1 MRCCARV
8 LSILLFTL
16 AGSAR
21 ADEILSRLLPPDVGT
36 YGHLIDKL
44 FFVLIYLTG
53 TAFLIVV
60 GTIIYFCIRY
70 RATPER
76 RAEYT
81 HGNSWRAL
89 AVTSTLSLLVF
100 ISIDMNTVRLSNA
113 AAKEMQNPPAN
124 AMVVKVLA
132 QQFSWSFHLAG
143 KDGKFGKTDMTLVD
157 NDNLCGVVPSD
168 PQGRDDIVVEGLL
181 CVPVNQPV
189 VLIMESKDVLHSL
202 FLPHFRVK
210 QDVVPGMQ
218 TQMWFQCTKTG
229 EYEIACAELCGML
242 HSQMG
247 GRLRVYEQQA
257 YEDWLLKQQG
267 VGE

>member
-8 LSILLFTL
+8 FSLLLAML

-21 ADEILSRLLPPDVGT
+21 ADEVLSRLLPPDVGT
-36 YGHLIDKL
+36 YGHLVDRL

-53 TAFLIVV
+53 AAFLIVV
-60 GTIIYFCIRY
+60 AAVIYFCIRY
-70 RATPER
+70 RATATR

-89 AVTSTLSLLVF
+89 AVTTTLALVVF

-113 AAKEMQNPPAN
+113 AAKAMQNPPEN

-132 QQFSWSFHLAG
+132 QQFSWSFRFAG
-143 KDGKFGKTDMTLVD
+143 RDGKFGKADMSLAD
-157 NDNLCGVVPSD
+157 SDNLFGVVGSD
-168 PQGRDDIVVEGLL
+168 PHGKDDIVVEGLL

-218 TQMWFQCTKTG
+218 TQMWFQCTKPG

-247 GRLRVYEQQA
+247 GRLRVYEQQE
-257 YEDWLLKQQG
+257 YEDWLKKQRG